1 MADLAKIEQQLR
13 ARLAEL
19 TERADEVADELAEPL
34 DNDMEEQLTE
44 IDDQEVN
51 QGLDDMVNQE
61 IIQVRAALSRIE
73 DGTYGTCSN
82 CGKDIDPA
90 RLEAQPMA
98 TRCIDCAA

>member
-1 MADLAKIEQQLR
+1 MADLAKIEEQLR

-19 TERADEVADELAEPL
+19 TERADEAADNLAEPL

-51 QGLDDMVNQE
+51 QGLDDMANQE
-61 IIQVRAALSRIE
+61 IMQVRAALSRIE
-73 DGTYGTCSN
+73 DGSYGVCSN
-82 CGKDIDPA
+82 CGKDIAPA

-98 TRCIDCAA
+98 TRCIDCAV

>member
-1 MADLAKIEQQLR
+1 MADMAKIEEQLR

-51 QGLDDMVNQE
+51 QGLDDIVNQE
-61 IIQVRAALSRIE
+61 IMQVRAALSRIE

-82 CGKDIDPA
+82 CGKAIAPA

>member
-34 DNDMEEQLTE
+34 DNDMEEQRTE

-61 IIQVRAALSRIE
+61 IMQVRAALSRIE

-82 CGKDIDPA
+82 CGKDIAPA